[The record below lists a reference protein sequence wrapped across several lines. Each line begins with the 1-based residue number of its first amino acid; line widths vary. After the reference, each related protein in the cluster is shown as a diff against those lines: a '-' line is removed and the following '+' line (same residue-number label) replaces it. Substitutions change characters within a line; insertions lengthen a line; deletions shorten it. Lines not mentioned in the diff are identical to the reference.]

1 MRKKDERGSGK
12 KRRNKF
18 GYTGELKHSKMGVRS
33 CILRRNC
40 AVLPVGKHFDF
51 VFDTRK
57 AAFFIGLIGIAAIV
71 LSGVG
76 ISMAVKGM
84 KERNKRYITCKI
96 GLVCN
101 ILLVCGL
108 IMIFVGGF

>member
-1 MRKKDERGSGK
+1 MRKKDKQGSGK
-12 KRRNKF
+12 KRWNKF

-33 CILRRNC
+33 CIYAGIALFCLLGSILISFLMR
-40 AVLPVGKHFDF
+40 G
-51 VFDTRK
+51 K
-57 AAFFIGLIGIAAIV
+57 AAFFIGLIGISAAV

-76 ISMAVKGM
+76 ISIAIKGM
-84 KERNKRYITCKI
+84 KERNKRYVTCKI

>member
-1 MRKKDERGSGK
+1 MRKKDEQGSSK

-18 GYTGELKHSKMGVRS
+18 GYTGKLKHSKMGVRS
-33 CILRRNC
+33 CVYAGIA
-40 AVLPVGKHFDF
+40 AVCLLGGIAISFFMHG
-51 VFDTRK
+51 K
-57 AAFFIGLIGIAAIV
+57 AAFFVGLIGLAAVV

-96 GLVCN
+96 GLACN

-108 IMIFVGGF
+108 ILIFIGGF